1 MTWKPSKKLVINCL
15 LILVFVSLMMA
26 KSGYITGIAQQPTNS
41 ALNAST
47 PIAATQALPDR
58 SQPDPTGSSIGSANV
73 PANVTGQ
80 PTLSE
85 LANAVGHNTT
95 AINFVWTLM
104 AGFLVF
110 FMQAGF
116 ALVETG
122 FTRSKNVAHTM
133 GMNILIYG
141 LGVLGWYFCGF
152 AIMFGGLKSLGTLG
166 GFTGLGSEVT
176 VNLLGHPFG
185 LLGAHGFALTGAYD
199 VGVFVLFLFEV
210 VFMDTAATIPTGAMA
225 ERWKFLAFCIYG
237 LFIGTI
243 IYPLFGNWV
252 WGGGWLSQLGT
263 NFGLGNGYVDFAG
276 STVVHMVG
284 GTIGFVGAW
293 MLGPRIGKYVEGKV
307 RAIPPHSIP
316 MAVLGTLILAFGW
329 FGFNPGS
336 TLAGTD
342 LRISV
347 IAVNTMLASC
357 AGMVAATL
365 WMWRVRSNKPD
376 VSFMCN
382 GCLAGLVAIT
392 GPCAF
397 VNSQSAV
404 LIGLVAGV
412 LVVEAALFIDKRL
425 KVDDPVGAVAVHGV
439 CGAWGCLS
447 LGLLA
452 DGTYGAGWNGVSGA
466 VTGLLYGN
474 PSQLAAQ
481 CIGVATCFVY
491 TAAISLAIFTFIEKV
506 VGMRVG
512 SQTEVDGL
520 DVPEMGAG
528 GYDGG
533 YGL

>member
-1 MTWKPSKKLVINCL
+1 
-15 LILVFVSLMMA
+15 
-26 KSGYITGIAQQPTNS
+26 
-41 ALNAST
+41 
-47 PIAATQALPDR
+47 
-58 SQPDPTGSSIGSANV
+58 
-73 PANVTGQ
+73 
-80 PTLSE
+80 
-85 LANAVGHNTT
+85 
-95 AINFVWTLM
+95 
-104 AGFLVF
+104 
-110 FMQAGF
+110 
-116 ALVETG
+116 
-122 FTRSKNVAHTM
+122 
-133 GMNILIYG
+133 
-141 LGVLGWYFCGF
+141 
-152 AIMFGGLKSLGTLG
+152 
-166 GFTGLGSEVT
+166 
-176 VNLLGHPFG
+176 
-185 LLGAHGFALTGAYD
+185 
-199 VGVFVLFLFEV
+199 
-210 VFMDTAATIPTGAMA
+210 MA

-293 MLGPRIGKYVEGKV
+293 MLGPRIGKYVNGKV

-316 MAVLGTLILAFGW
+316 MAVLGSLILAFGW

-347 IAVNTMLASC
+347 VAVNTMLSSV

-382 GCLAGLVAIT
+382 GLLAGLVAIT

-404 LIGLVAGV
+404 LIGLVAGI

-474 PSQLAAQ
+474 PSQFAAQ
-481 CIGVATCFVY
+481 CIGVSTCFVY
-491 TAAISLAIFTFIEKV
+491 TAAISLAIFAFIDKV
-506 VGMRVG
+506 VGLRVG

-520 DVPEMGAG
+520 DVPEMGVG

>member
-1 MTWKPSKKLVINCL
+1 
-15 LILVFVSLMMA
+15 MMA
-26 KSGYITGIAQQPTNS
+26 KSGYITGSAQQPTNS

-58 SQPDPTGSSIGSANV
+58 SQPDATGSSIGSANV

-133 GMNILIYG
+133 GMNILIYA

-152 AIMFGGLKSLGTLG
+152 AIMFGGLTSLPTLD
-166 GFTGLGSEVT
+166 GFTGLNSEVAISI
-176 VNLLGHPFG
+176 LGHPFG
-185 LLGAHGFALTGAYD
+185 LFGAHGFALTGAYD
-199 VGVFVLFLFEV
+199 VGVFALFLFEV

-293 MLGPRIGKYVEGKV
+293 MLGPRIGKYVNGKV

-316 MAVLGTLILAFGW
+316 MAVLGSLILAFGW

-342 LRISV
+342 LRISIV
-347 IAVNTMLASC
+347 AVNTMLASV
-357 AGMVAATL
+357 AGMTAATF

-382 GCLAGLVAIT
+382 GLLAGLVAIT

-404 LIGLVAGV
+404 FIGLVAGI
-412 LVVEAALFIDKRL
+412 LV
-425 KVDDPVGAVAVHGV
+425 VGAVAVHGV

-491 TAAISLAIFTFIEKV
+491 TAAISLAIFTFIDKV
-506 VGMRVG
+506 VGLRVG

>member
-1 MTWKPSKKLVINCL
+1 
-15 LILVFVSLMMA
+15 MMA
-26 KSGYITGIAQQPTNS
+26 KSGYITGMAQQPTNS

-47 PIAATQALPDR
+47 PIASTQALPDR

-80 PTLSE
+80 PTLTE
-85 LANAVGHNTT
+85 LANAVGHNIV

-199 VGVFVLFLFEV
+199 VGVFALFLFEV

-293 MLGPRIGKYVEGKV
+293 MLGPRIGKYVNGKV

-329 FGFNPGS
+329 F
-336 TLAGTD
+336 AGTD

-357 AGMVAATL
+357 AGMVMATI
-365 WMWRVRSNKPD
+365 WVWRVRGNKPD

-382 GCLAGLVAIT
+382 GMLAGLVAIT

-491 TAAISLAIFTFIEKV
+491 TAAISLAIFAFIDKV
-506 VGMRVG
+506 VGLRVE

-520 DVPEMGAG
+520 DVPEMGVG

>member
-1 MTWKPSKKLVINCL
+1 MPFDTRIREFDDGKI
-15 LILVFVSLMMA
+15 
-26 KSGYITGIAQQPTNS
+26 GYITGIAQQPTNS

-58 SQPDPTGSSIGSANV
+58 SQPDATGSSIGSANV

-152 AIMFGGLKSLGTLG
+152 ALMFGGLATLPTLG
-166 GFTGLGSEVT
+166 GFTGLNSEVA
-176 VNLLGHPFG
+176 VSILGHPFG
-185 LLGAHGFALTGAYD
+185 LFGTHGFALTGAYD

-293 MLGPRIGKYVEGKV
+293 MLGPRIGKYVNGKV

-347 IAVNTMLASC
+347 VAVNTMLSSV
-357 AGMVAATL
+357 AGMVG
-365 WMWRVRSNKPD
+365 SN
-376 VSFMCN
+376 
-382 GCLAGLVAIT
+382 A
-392 GPCAF
+392 
-397 VNSQSAV
+397 
-404 LIGLVAGV
+404 
-412 LVVEAALFIDKRL
+412 
-425 KVDDPVGAVAVHGV
+425 
-439 CGAWGCLS
+439 
-447 LGLLA
+447 
-452 DGTYGAGWNGVSGA
+452 
-466 VTGLLYGN
+466 
-474 PSQLAAQ
+474 
-481 CIGVATCFVY
+481 
-491 TAAISLAIFTFIEKV
+491 
-506 VGMRVG
+506 
-512 SQTEVDGL
+512 L
-520 DVPEMGAG
+520 DVARPQQQT
-528 GYDGG
+528 
-533 YGL
+533 

>member
-26 KSGYITGIAQQPTNS
+26 KSGYITGMAQQPTNS

-80 PTLSE
+80 PTLTE
-85 LANAVGHNTT
+85 LANAVGHNIV

-199 VGVFVLFLFEV
+199 VGVFALFLFEV

-263 NFGLGNGYVDFAG
+263 N
-276 STVVHMVG
+276 
-284 GTIGFVGAW
+284 
-293 MLGPRIGKYVEGKV
+293 
-307 RAIPPHSIP
+307 
-316 MAVLGTLILAFGW
+316 
-329 FGFNPGS
+329 
-336 TLAGTD
+336 
-342 LRISV
+342 
-347 IAVNTMLASC
+347 
-357 AGMVAATL
+357 
-365 WMWRVRSNKPD
+365 
-376 VSFMCN
+376 
-382 GCLAGLVAIT
+382 
-392 GPCAF
+392 
-397 VNSQSAV
+397 
-404 LIGLVAGV
+404 
-412 LVVEAALFIDKRL
+412 
-425 KVDDPVGAVAVHGV
+425 
-439 CGAWGCLS
+439 
-447 LGLLA
+447 
-452 DGTYGAGWNGVSGA
+452 
-466 VTGLLYGN
+466 
-474 PSQLAAQ
+474 
-481 CIGVATCFVY
+481 
-491 TAAISLAIFTFIEKV
+491 
-506 VGMRVG
+506 
-512 SQTEVDGL
+512 
-520 DVPEMGAG
+520 
-528 GYDGG
+528 
-533 YGL
+533 